1 MQVIKAKGRG
11 PASPEEIKAFIA
23 KELAARRR
31 IQKGSQS
38 RSPQKMNPNREF

>member
-11 PASPEEIKAFIA
+11 PASPEETKAFLA

-31 IQKGSQS
+31 IQK
-38 RSPQKMNPNREF
+38 RDPIVIAAANEPET